1 MLEGAWKTGL
11 LWPLLCTTTWTLAW
25 ALVPTGDSSVSPTL
39 QRTTAFPA
47 DEDEENSTL
56 SPASNYTDVLCVSLL
71 PPQRGS
77 FSVEKGTGV
86 SVGTVLAFWCSEG
99 FQLVGSQ
106 RISCVLQ
113 GGTAHWSNLL
123 PMCEA
128 IPKPEDR
135 GLRVAVL
142 ASVVSGIIILAMSV
156 SFVICCL
163 QERMS
168 KDRGERRRRDKDQS
182 CDKSE
187 CWLERDEGDW
197 DEFPPPK
204 IYHLSQ
210 CLEPHLTLD
219 SPLYMGSLAG
229 YKNYGYQR
237 SQESLLSAPLP
248 GLYHMESQVYPH
260 VVLQKVP
267 TPTAPTVP
275 NTTTAPAY
283 LHLSTPPYKD
293 SLPAQPV
300 LPPYPKPPYSSP
312 SVTTQCPWP

>member
-142 ASVVSGIIILAMSV
+142 ASVEERQGSV
-156 SFVICCL
+156 
-163 QERMS
+163 
-168 KDRGERRRRDKDQS
+168 
-182 CDKSE
+182 
-187 CWLERDEGDW
+187 
-197 DEFPPPK
+197 
-204 IYHLSQ
+204 LS
-210 CLEPHLTLD
+210 
-219 SPLYMGSLAG
+219 
-229 YKNYGYQR
+229 
-237 SQESLLSAPLP
+237 
-248 GLYHMESQVYPH
+248 
-260 VVLQKVP
+260 
-267 TPTAPTVP
+267 
-275 NTTTAPAY
+275 
-283 LHLSTPPYKD
+283 
-293 SLPAQPV
+293 
-300 LPPYPKPPYSSP
+300 
-312 SVTTQCPWP
+312 